1 LRIIYASVKH
11 KKAKIITSPKIYNM
25 ETFYT
30 AYTKLLDYKTY
41 YFIKK
46 FSSFPE
52 FKNVS
57 PVLES
62 YGMHT
67 DFDKACSI
75 AGINDSAIKDEL
87 LKQVQENIPRA
98 KVIEL
103 THTNFSSEK
112 SIAG

>member
-1 LRIIYASVKH
+1 MTTE
-11 KKAKIITSPKIYNM
+11 ITSPKTYNM
-25 ETFYT
+25 ETLYT
-30 AYTKLLDYKTY
+30 AYTKMLDYKMY

-46 FSSFPE
+46 FSTFPE

-67 DFDKACSI
+67 NFDKACSI
-75 AGINDSAIKDEL
+75 AGVNDPAVKEQL
-87 LKQVQENIPRA
+87 LQQAQENMPRA

-103 THTNFSSEK
+103 SNSNFSEK

>member
-1 LRIIYASVKH
+1 
-11 KKAKIITSPKIYNM
+11 M

-41 YFIKK
+41 YFIKR
-46 FSSFPE
+46 FSTFPE
-52 FKNVS
+52 FKDVS

-67 DFDKACSI
+67 NFDKACSI
-75 AGINDSAIKDEL
+75 AGVTNQLIKQEL
-87 LKQVQENIPRA
+87 LMQAEESMLHGRV
-98 KVIEL
+98 VEL
-103 THTNFSSEK
+103 GDTSYASK

>member
-1 LRIIYASVKH
+1 MTTE
-11 KKAKIITSPKIYNM
+11 ITSPKTYNM
-25 ETFYT
+25 ETIYT

-41 YFIKK
+41 YFVKK
-46 FSSFPE
+46 FSAFPE

-67 DFDKACSI
+67 NFDKACSI
-75 AGINDSAIKDEL
+75 AGVNDPAVKEQL
-87 LKQVQENIPRA
+87 LQQVQENMPRA
-98 KVIEL
+98 KVIDL
-103 THTNFSSEK
+103 ANSNFAEK

>member
-1 LRIIYASVKH
+1 
-11 KKAKIITSPKIYNM
+11 M

-41 YFIKK
+41 YFVKK
-46 FSSFPE
+46 FTAFPE
-52 FKNVS
+52 FKDVS

-75 AGINDSAIKDEL
+75 AGLTDPAIKEQL
-87 LKQVQENIPRA
+87 LQQAEENTQRA
-98 KVIEL
+98 KVVEL
-103 THTNFSSEK
+103 GNNNFSSK

>member
-1 LRIIYASVKH
+1 
-11 KKAKIITSPKIYNM
+11 M

-30 AYTKLLDYKTY
+30 SYTKLLDYKTY

-46 FSSFPE
+46 FSAFPE

-57 PVLES
+57 PVLVA

-67 DFDKACSI
+67 SFDKACSI
-75 AGINDSAIKDEL
+75 AGVTDAAIKQQL
-87 LKQVQENIPRA
+87 LAQAEQNTIRA
-98 KVIEL
+98 KVIEISSS
-103 THTNFSSEK
+103 NFAEK

>member
-1 LRIIYASVKH
+1 
-11 KKAKIITSPKIYNM
+11 M

-30 AYTKLLDYKTY
+30 AYTKLLDFKVY

-46 FSSFPE
+46 YSAFPDL
-52 FKNVS
+52 KNVS

-75 AGINDSAIKDEL
+75 AGINDAAVKAQL
-87 LKQVQENIPRA
+87 LKEAETNTQRA
-98 KVIEL
+98 KVIDL
-103 THTNFSSEK
+103 VSNGTAVKTV
-112 SIAG
+112 AG

>member
-1 LRIIYASVKH
+1 
-11 KKAKIITSPKIYNM
+11 M

-41 YFIKK
+41 YFVKK

-52 FKNVS
+52 FKDVS
-57 PVLES
+57 PILDA

-67 DFDKACSI
+67 NFDKACSI
-75 AGINDSAIKDEL
+75 AGLTDPKIKQQLLQQAEEHSQRGKIVEL
-87 LKQVQENIPRA
+87 GMSNYA
-98 KVIEL
+98 S
-103 THTNFSSEK
+103 H

>member
-1 LRIIYASVKH
+1 
-11 KKAKIITSPKIYNM
+11 M
-25 ETFYT
+25 ETFYI

-46 FSSFPE
+46 FSAFPE

-57 PVLES
+57 PVLIA

-67 DFDKACSI
+67 NFDKACSI
-75 AGINDSAIKDEL
+75 AGVTDAAV
-87 LKQVQENIPRA
+87 KQQLMAQAEQNTNRA

-103 THTNFSSEK
+103 PTNNFAEK

>member
-1 LRIIYASVKH
+1 
-11 KKAKIITSPKIYNM
+11 M
-25 ETFYT
+25 ETFFT

-57 PVLES
+57 PILEA

-67 DFDKACSI
+67 SFDKACSI
-75 AGINDSAIKDEL
+75 AGATDAGIKQQL
-87 LKQVQENIPRA
+87 LQQIEENLPKA
-98 KVIEL
+98 KVVVL
-103 THTNFSSEK
+103 SHTAFSGK